1 MLNPSYNIPTLPP
14 KGIDFESAKILKA
27 LSKANRALA
36 EVKGKASAIPNQG
49 ILIDTLAL
57 QEAKASSEI
66 ENIVTT
72 HDELFKSGIDFSSNA
87 SGPAK
92 EVSLYREAV
101 KLGFKEIK
109 KKGSITNN
117 TIIEIF
123 RLLKQ
128 RSGGFRSTPGT
139 VLRNDNT
146 GETIY
151 VPTQNPLDI
160 QSQMSHLELFINDE
174 SLCDL
179 DPLIKM
185 AIIHHQFES
194 IHPFPDGNG
203 RIGRMLNILYLT
215 QSNLLEIP
223 ILYLSRK
230 INSSKNKYYQL
241 LQEVRDDNAWEE
253 WVIYILQAVA
263 ETSEITLVII
273 EGIRDLMARYKF
285 EIRGQYPKIYS
296 QDLINNLFRHPY
308 TRIDFLHNDIG
319 KSRQT
324 CAKYL
329 DVLAEGG
336 FLIKHQ
342 IGRDNYY
349 VNSPL
354 VSLFSSISQ

>member
-14 KGIDFESAKILKA
+14 KGIDFESNKILKA
-27 LSKANRALA
+27 LSKANRSLA
-36 EVKGKASAIPNQG
+36 EVKGKASAIPNQS

-72 HDELFKSGIDFSSNA
+72 QDELFKSGIDFSSTA
-87 SGPAK
+87 KGPAK

-101 KLGFKEIK
+101 KLGFQEVND
-109 KKGSITNN
+109 KGSITNN

-128 RSGGFRSTPGT
+128 RSDGFRSTSGT
-139 VLRNDNT
+139 VLRNDDT
-146 GETIY
+146 SEVIY

-160 QSQMSHLELFINDE
+160 QKQMNHLELFINNDD
-174 SLCDL
+174 LCSL

-230 INSSKNKYYQL
+230 INNSKDEYYRL
-241 LQEVRDDNAWEE
+241 LQGVRDDNLWEE
-253 WVIYILQAVA
+253 WVIYILEAVA
-263 ETSEITLVII
+263 ETSETTLVII
-273 EGIRDLMARYKF
+273 EGIRNLMAKYKSQ
-285 EIRGQYPKIYS
+285 IRDRHPKIYS

-308 TRIDFLHNDIG
+308 TRIDFLHNDIQ

-329 DVLAEGG
+329 DTLAEDG
-336 FLIKHQ
+336 FLIKYQ

-354 VSLFSSISQ
+354 VNLFSSISA